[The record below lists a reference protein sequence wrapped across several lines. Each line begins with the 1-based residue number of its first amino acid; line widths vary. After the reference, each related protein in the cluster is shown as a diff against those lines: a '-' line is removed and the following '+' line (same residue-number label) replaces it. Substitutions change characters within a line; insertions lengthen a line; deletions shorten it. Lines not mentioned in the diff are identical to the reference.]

1 LDKAAIVP
9 PPTSGKKGQW
19 RLCTVSQVEE
29 VKKLLRLCP
38 VWASLVVFFMATAQM
53 SSTLIEQGTAMDNRV
68 GPFAVPPASMASFDV
83 LAMLVLIP
91 VYDAVLVPLAR
102 RATGEDRGISHPQRI
117 GVGLAL
123 STLAMAY
130 SALLERKRRL
140 AAGAVSIAWQ
150 APAYAVLGAGE
161 VFAAIGVLELFYDRA
176 PDGMRSLCTALAQLA
191 VAAGNYLNSAVLSAV
206 AGWIPEDL
214 DQGHLDYFFWVMA
227 ALGAL
232 NLLQFLLCS
241 SVSAVRYSSGSTAS

>member
-1 LDKAAIVP
+1 
-9 PPTSGKKGQW
+9 
-19 RLCTVSQVEE
+19 
-29 VKKLLRLCP
+29 
-38 VWASLVVFFMATAQM
+38 
-53 SSTLIEQGTAMDNRV
+53 
-68 GPFAVPPASMASFDV
+68 
-83 LAMLVLIP
+83 
-91 VYDAVLVPLAR
+91 VPLAR
-102 RATGEDRGISHPQRI
+102 RATGKDRGLSQPQRI

-123 STLAMAY
+123 SALAMAY

-161 VFAAIGVLELFYDRA
+161 VFAAIGVIELFYDRA

-191 VAAGNYLNSAVLSAV
+191 VAAGNYLNSAVLGAV
-206 AGWIPEDL
+206 ASAGWIPEDL
-214 DQGHLDYFFWVMA
+214 DEGHLDYFFWVMA

-241 SVSAVRYSSGSTAS
+241 SISAMRYSSGSTAFR